1 MFDPGPVGFNN
12 PDVPWRELER
22 TLSDRAPRGRPRPT
36 HVPEGANGGDS
47 PAWSPV
53 RSSYVP
59 PPVLERRVSTTPYA
73 ELHCHSTFSF
83 LDGASHPEVL
93 AEEAARLGLEALA
106 LTDHDGFYGVVRFA
120 EAARA
125 VGVPTVFGSELS
137 LGLTKPQ
144 NGMPDP
150 EGTHLL
156 VLARDPE
163 GYARLAST
171 ISAAQLAGAEK
182 GKPVYDGIA
191 WEEVHGDHW
200 LVLTGC
206 RKGTVPAA
214 LERHGPA
221 AAARELDALIATFG
235 RHNVAVELCD
245 HGDPLDSA
253 RNDALAQLAIRAG
266 VDVVATT
273 NAHYATP
280 AGRRLATAMAAVR
293 ARRSLDDLDPWL
305 PACAGAHLRSGDEQA
320 RRFARWP
327 GAVER
332 AAELGRACA
341 FDLQLVA
348 PRLPPFPCPDGLTEM
363 AYLRRL
369 TAEGAKRRYGTWGE
383 ERVPGAY
390 RQIEHELALIEQ
402 LGFPGYFLVVWD
414 IVDFCRRS
422 DIYCQGRGS
431 AANSAVCYAL
441 GITNADAVTLGLLF
455 ERFLSPER
463 DGPPDIDIDIESGRR
478 EEAIQYVYAKHGRRH
493 AAQVA
498 NVITYRAKSSIRDVA
513 KALGYASG
521 QQDAWSKQADAWG
534 GVAVTAQQQEA
545 DKEIPA
551 DVLALALEL
560 EHAPR
565 HLGIHSGGMVIC
577 DRPIVEVCPVEW
589 ARLTGA
595 TSKAKGMHGTEP
607 IRTVLQWDKD
617 DCAAVGLVKFDL
629 LGLGMLEVL
638 HRCIDLV
645 REVHGHEV
653 DLATIPQDDEVYD
666 MLGRA
671 DSVGVFQVESR
682 AQMATLPRLRPRRF
696 YDLVVEVALIRP
708 GPIQGGSVHPYIRRR
723 NGQEEVTYLHPLL
736 EKSLAKTLG
745 VPLFQEQLMQ
755 MAIDVGGFTPGEAD
769 QLRQAMG
776 SKRSKE
782 RMERLHQRFAD
793 GAAERGVTLE
803 VIEQIWLKLAA
814 FASYGF
820 PESHSVSFAYLVYAS
835 AWLKRFY
842 PAAFCAALLDA
853 QPMGFYAPHTLVQ
866 DARRHGVEVR
876 TPDLNASAATAT
888 LELPDDAACDRAGPL
903 ASPSVAGRG
912 WGPDVDAACDR
923 TGPLASP
930 SVAGREW
937 GPDVDAACD
946 RAGPLASPSVAGRGW
961 GPDVDAACDRAG
973 PLASPSVAGR
983 EWGGW
988 GRAGDGAAPEVWGS
1002 GGPAVRLGLSYV
1014 RGIGAELAEQIA
1026 AGRPYADPEDLARR
1040 VPLSLPQLEALAT
1053 AGAFDCFGIDRREGI
1068 WTAGAVA
1075 QVAAGPHGAQ
1085 RLPGILTGVD
1095 APTLP
1100 AMTGAEQGRADLW
1113 ATGVSPDGH
1122 PTRFVRDHLDALG
1135 VVTATGLAGVEPGT
1149 RVLVGG
1155 VVTHRQRPA
1164 TAGGTL
1170 FVNLEDET
1178 GLINVVVSKG
1188 CWTAHRRVA
1197 RSAPAMLVRGRLER
1211 SEGVT
1216 NVIADRL
1223 EPLPLAATTKSRDFR

>member
-1 MFDPGPVGFNN
+1 MFDLGSVGFNN
-12 PDVPWRELER
+12 PDVSWKELER
-22 TLSDRAPRGRPRPT
+22 TLSDRARTGRTNR
-36 HVPEGANGGDS
+36 VPPGANGGDS
-47 PAWSPV
+47 PAWSYV
-53 RSSYVP
+53 RPTYVP
-59 PPVLERRVSTTPYA
+59 PAVLERRVNATPYA

-83 LDGASHPEVL
+83 LDGASHPEEL

-106 LTDHDGFYGVVRFA
+106 ITDHDGFYGVVRFA

-125 VGVPTVFGSELS
+125 VGVPTVFGAELS

-144 NGMPDP
+144 NGIPDP

-156 VLARDPE
+156 VLARDPD

-182 GKPVYDGIA
+182 GKPIYEGIA

-221 AAARELDALIATFG
+221 AAARELDALVATFG

-253 RNDALAQLAIRAG
+253 RNDALAELAIRAG

-273 NAHYATP
+273 NAHYASP
-280 AGRRLATAMAAVR
+280 ARRPLATAMAAVR
-293 ARRSLDDLDPWL
+293 ARRSLDELDGWL

-332 AAELGRACA
+332 AAELGLACA
-341 FDLQLVA
+341 FDLHLVA
-348 PRLPPFPCPDGLTEM
+348 PQLPPFDCPDGLSEM

-369 TAEGAKRRYGTWGE
+369 TAEGAKRRYGIDLPEHPPQPRQEAMRATEPSHGDRAATGGLRGRGTPE
-383 ERVPGAY
+383 G
-390 RQIEHELALIEQ
+390 QIEHELALIEQ

-441 GITNADAVTLGLLF
+441 GITNADAVQLGLLF

-498 NVITYRAKSSIRDVA
+498 NVITYRAKSSIRDIA
-513 KALGYASG
+513 KALGYAPG

-534 GVAVTAQQQEA
+534 GVKVTAQQQEQ
-545 DKEIPA
+545 ERTIPA
-551 DVLALALEL
+551 DVLALAAEL

-589 ARLTGA
+589 ARLTGS
-595 TSKAKGMHGTEP
+595 TSKSKTLRGGEP

-638 HRCIDLV
+638 HGCIDLV
-645 REVHGHEV
+645 REVHGEVDV
-653 DLATIPQDDEVYD
+653 DLATIPQEDEVYD
-666 MLGRA
+666 MLCRA
-671 DSVGVFQVESR
+671 DSIGVFQVESR
-682 AQMATLPRLRPRRF
+682 AQMATLPRLRPRMF

-723 NGQEEVTYLHPLL
+723 NGLEEVTYLHPLL
-736 EKSLAKTLG
+736 EPSLKKTLG

-755 MAIDVGGFTPGEAD
+755 MAIDVGGFSAGEAD
-769 QLRQAMG
+769 MLRQAMG
-776 SKRSKE
+776 SKRSHE

-793 GAAERGVTLE
+793 GASERGVTAD
-803 VIEQIWLKLAA
+803 VIEIIWEKLAA

-835 AWLKRFY
+835 SWLKRWY

-876 TPDLNASAATAT
+876 TPDLNQSAATAA
-888 LELPDDAACDRAGPL
+888 LEPPDEFWPGSRLPGQADLGPEL
-903 ASPSVAGRG
+903 VGWGKAGR
-912 WGPDVDAACDR
+912 D
-923 TGPLASP
+923 
-930 SVAGREW
+930 
-937 GPDVDAACD
+937 
-946 RAGPLASPSVAGRGW
+946 
-961 GPDVDAACDRAG
+961 
-973 PLASPSVAGR
+973 
-983 EWGGW
+983 
-988 GRAGDGAAPEVWGS
+988 AAPEDWGKP
-1002 GGPAVRLGLSYV
+1002 GPAVRLGISYV
-1014 RGIGAELAEQIA
+1014 RGIGDDLAAEIA

-1040 VPLSLPQLEALAT
+1040 VPLTLPQIEALAT
-1053 AGAFDCFGIDRREGI
+1053 SGAFDCFGMSRREAI
-1068 WTAGAVA
+1068 WAAGAVA
-1075 QVAAGPHGAQ
+1075 QGGPD
-1085 RLPGILTGVD
+1085 RLPGIVTGVA
-1095 APTLP
+1095 APALP
-1100 AMTGAEQGRADLW
+1100 AMTGEESARADLW
-1113 ATGVSPDGH
+1113 STGVSPEGH
-1122 PTRFVRDHLDALG
+1122 PTRFVREHLDSMG
-1135 VVTATGLAGVEPGT
+1135 VVTATGLAAVEPGT
-1149 RVLVGG
+1149 RVLVAG

-1178 GLINVVVSKG
+1178 GLVNVIVSKG
-1188 CWTAHRRVA
+1188 CWTAHRQVA
-1197 RSAPAMLVRGRLER
+1197 RTAPAMLVRGRLER

-1223 EPLPLAATTKSRDFR
+1223 ETLPLSAPTKSRDFR